1 MLLIMLSINSLIN
14 ATKLMRYNKQYEQ
27 FSAKKIT
34 TIFPKPN
41 HFTNKNSD
49 AFNFYHQR
57 NNKNNK

>member
-1 MLLIMLSINSLIN
+1 MLLIMLSINNLIN
-14 ATKLMRYNKQYEQ
+14 ATKQMRYNKQYEQ
-27 FSAKKIT
+27 SSAKKIT

-41 HFTNKNSD
+41 PSINKNSD